1 MNILEFYLNQQKFP
15 EWYQKFQSTA
25 KNKSGKVFS
34 HTSTNYRNI
43 MNFLSDLD
51 KFKSNNGVSRSEFK
65 KYDNNG
71 QEVDKQR
78 ILPLTN
84 ANIIKKDIDKFY
96 LTPIG
101 YVCLD
106 LIESDLTDEEKWV
119 LLYVLLLDYRNE
131 ERNNDLILTSIEY
144 IRYLMNAG
152 LSESYIL
159 EELKKIQK
167 LNDIDEIFKSDIFW
181 YVTFAKD
188 RQFLKKYKDSSDED
202 KTMLHSYVINEQK
215 NKKSKDCIGHKFV
228 AGGQMLKSTF
238 LEECELLYY
247 TYSISKYKYDSLED
261 LVSRLLEL
269 YSEIHNTLNKEI
281 IIKFIKNHRSMY
293 QYVFEHTGL
302 RRIENE

>member
-1 MNILEFYLNQQKFP
+1 MNILEFYLNQQKYP
-15 EWYQKFQSTA
+15 EWYNKFQSTA
-25 KNKSGKVFS
+25 KNKSGKVFFY
-34 HTSTNYRNI
+34 TSTTYRNI
-43 MNFLSDLD
+43 LNFLKDLD

-106 LIESDLTDEEKWV
+106 LIESNLQDEEKWI
-119 LLYVLLLDYRNE
+119 LLYIILLNYKNE
-131 ERNNDLILTSIEY
+131 ERNNDIILTSKEY
-144 IRYLMNAG
+144 IKYLLNAG
-152 LSESYIL
+152 LEEEYIL
-159 EELKKIQK
+159 EELKKLQK
-167 LNDIDEIFKSDIFW
+167 LEDIEDIFKKDIFW
-181 YVTFAKD
+181 YITFAKD
-188 RQFLKKYKDSSDED
+188 RQFLKKYKESSEEE
-202 KTMLHSYVINEQK
+202 KVMLHAYVINEQK

-238 LEECELLYY
+238 LEETEILYY
-247 TYSISKYKYDSLED
+247 TYVISKEKYDSLEMLID
-261 LVSRLLEL
+261 KILNL
-269 YSEIHNTLNKEI
+269 YSEIHNTLNKEVI
-281 IIKFIKNHRSMY
+281 YKFIKNHKSMY

-302 RRIENE
+302 RRSENE